1 MYICYQ
7 ILVDINIFPFGK
19 YSVDQFA
26 SIKMLTDLTYLQKIL
41 DQTKWT
47 VIANLPFTVLV
58 HW

>member
-47 VIANLPFTVLV
+47 VIAN
-58 HW
+58 